1 MEIEIGR
8 GKKARRAYGFDDV
21 AIVPSRRTRDPDDV
35 DISWKLGDYRFEL
48 PLLASAMDGVVS
60 PATAKIIGK
69 LGGLAVLNLEG
80 IWTRFEDADAQLE
93 RIAHLPKE
101 AATRE
106 MQAIYQ
112 EPIQPELIRRR
123 IEEIK
128 AEPGV
133 VAAASLT
140 PQRVARYYELALEAG
155 LDILVIQGTVVS
167 AEHVSQK
174 TTPLNLKEF
183 IREVGVP
190 VVVGGCASYHTGLHL
205 MRTGAAGVLVGVG
218 PGAACTT
225 RGVLGLGV
233 PQATAIADVAG
244 ARSTHMLETGEYVQV
259 IADGG
264 MRTGGDVSKAIACGA
279 DAVMVGSPLARAYEA
294 PGHGFH
300 WGMATFHPSLPRGA
314 RVQTVQNGTLQEILI
329 GPAHENDGT
338 FNLMGALRTSMATCG
353 YKDLAEFNRAELM
366 IAPALQTEGKSLQ
379 TSQGVGMGSRG
390 AAAAPPTREGNG
402 NGAPSAQSPAEEKT
416 PALTGAE

>member
-8 GKKARRAYGFDDV
+8 GKKARRAYGFDDI

-60 PATAKIIGK
+60 PATAGIIGR
-69 LGGLAVLNLEG
+69 LGGLGVLNLEG
-80 IWTRFEDADAQLE
+80 IWTRYEDPESLLE
-93 RIAHLPKE
+93 RIAQLPKE
-101 AATRE
+101 QATRE
-106 MQAIYQ
+106 MQEIYR
-112 EPIQPELIRRR
+112 EPVKPELIAQR
-123 IEEIK
+123 IAEIK
-128 AEPGV
+128 AEGV
-133 VAAASLT
+133 VVSASLT
-140 PQRVARYYELALEAG
+140 PQRVRSYYELALDAG

-167 AEHVSQK
+167 AEHVSE
-174 TTPLNLKEF
+174 TSEPLNLKEF
-183 IREVGVP
+183 IREVDVP
-190 VVVGGCASYHTGLHL
+190 VVVGGCASYSTGLHL

-225 RGVLGLGV
+225 RGVLGIGV
-233 PQATAIADVAG
+233 PQATAIADVAA
-244 ARSTHMLETGEYVQV
+244 ARSQHMLETGEYVKV

-300 WGMATFHPSLPRGA
+300 WGMATFHASLPRGA
-314 RVQTVQNGTLQEILI
+314 RVQTVQNGSIEEILV

-353 YKDLAEFNRAELM
+353 YKDIAEFNRAELM
-366 IAPALQTEGKSLQ
+366 IAPSLQTEGKQLQ
-379 TSQGVGMGSRG
+379 TAQGIGMGARG
-390 AAAAPPTREGNG
+390 ASRSASGGNG
-402 NGAPSAQSPAEEKT
+402 NGSSSADRT
-416 PALTGAE
+416 PAGVSAN